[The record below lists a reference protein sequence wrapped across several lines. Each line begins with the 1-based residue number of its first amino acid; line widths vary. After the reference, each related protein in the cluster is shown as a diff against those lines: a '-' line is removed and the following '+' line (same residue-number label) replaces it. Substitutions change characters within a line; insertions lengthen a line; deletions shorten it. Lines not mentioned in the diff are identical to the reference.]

1 MNDIYSELF
10 FGTGR
15 ELRLAV
21 YSVITGAVMG
31 AVYEIFRTIRQ
42 GIRHNK
48 WAVMI
53 EDVIFTLLFGIVYY
67 AFSVEL
73 TKGVM
78 RFFVLLG
85 MLIGFAIYLDS
96 LGKLLYGIIKRVL
109 KPLKFFSG
117 ELSKLLKKFCLDL
130 CGLPFFH
137 KQTKKSCK
145 TSCRIEQGDV

>member
-10 FGTGR
+10 LGTGR

-21 YSVITGAVMG
+21 YAVITGIFVG
-31 AVYEIFRTIRQ
+31 AVYEIFRTLRQ
-42 GIRHNK
+42 TVRHNR
-48 WAVMI
+48 WAVMA
-53 EDVIFTLLFGIVYY
+53 EDVIFTLIFGMVYY
-67 AFSVEL
+67 TFSVEM

-96 LGKLLYGIIKRVL
+96 LGKIFAGIIKKAL
-109 KPLKFFSG
+109 APLKILFAKLS
-117 ELSKLLKKFCLDL
+117 ELSKILRQNL

-137 KQTKKSCK
+137 NQTKKSRK
-145 TSCRIEQGDV
+145 TPCRTESDDV